1 MSVPDGLDVLL
12 ICIICAL
19 LGVIIQSRS
28 QMLFSVFQ
36 IYFFISSGILGVLL
50 LHLVIFIY
58 FQIEK

>member
-1 MSVPDGLDVLL
+1 MPDGLDVLL

-19 LGVIIQSRS
+19 LGVIIQSGS

-36 IYFFISSGILGVLL
+36 INFFFISSGILGVLL